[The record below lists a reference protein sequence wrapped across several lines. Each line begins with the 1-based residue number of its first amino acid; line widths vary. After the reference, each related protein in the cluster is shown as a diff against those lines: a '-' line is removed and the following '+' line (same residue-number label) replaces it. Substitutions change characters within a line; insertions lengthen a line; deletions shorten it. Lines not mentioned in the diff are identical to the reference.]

1 MALVRPTDQ
10 WTAKPRSPQL
20 NSTPQHHRPRTR
32 TTGDTAPKTTHAR
45 HRKPT
50 TQQNQPPINSTHERS
65 RLGIKPSHWKSL
77 TCVQDDPSQVI
88 AYSPC
93 HDGESAAPA
102 GGATARSR
110 ATGRPNRRDR
120 TIGRPPGEC
129 RRSSGTGCR
138 ENLIACRAV
147 AVKSGHPFAKCIA
160 RRPLATTPASK
171 STTHGRR
178 WLFGPQS
185 IRLRQ

>member
-65 RLGIKPSHWKSL
+65 RLGVLDKHGNPRGGFASHL
-77 TCVQDDPSQVI
+77 EAGMFAIGYGIPPRGPLRAIRI
-88 AYSPC
+88 A
-93 HDGESAAPA
+93 
-102 GGATARSR
+102 AT
-110 ATGRPNRRDR
+110 
-120 TIGRPPGEC
+120 
-129 RRSSGTGCR
+129 
-138 ENLIACRAV
+138 
-147 AVKSGHPFAKCIA
+147 
-160 RRPLATTPASK
+160 PLARQIAAYLTKTSRTTQDS
-171 STTHGRR
+171 
-178 WLFGPQS
+178 
-185 IRLRQ
+185 